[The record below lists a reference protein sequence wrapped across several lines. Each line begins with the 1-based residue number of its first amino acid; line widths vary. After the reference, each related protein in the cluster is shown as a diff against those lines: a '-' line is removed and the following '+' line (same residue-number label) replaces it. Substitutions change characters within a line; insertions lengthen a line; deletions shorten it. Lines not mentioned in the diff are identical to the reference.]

1 VTRSAL
7 DYNETSPQLMK
18 DAGVINSQAAATA
31 AAPAAR
37 TYLWLRETGELWR
50 MLFDQNLA
58 GVFCSTVDGQM
69 MECNLS
75 FARIFGYDSPA
86 EIARRPGAD
95 YYFDPADRQS
105 YVEKLRALGSVRNLE
120 LTLRKKDGTAVTI
133 LENVTLLPP
142 ESGRP
147 EAMLGTVI
155 DITERKQAQ
164 EALLGAE
171 KLAAVGRLAAS
182 MAHEINNPLEAVSN
196 TLFLA
201 RTHREV
207 TPAVRELLLLAEQEL
222 ARVANIT
229 RQTLGFFRGA
239 SEPATSSV
247 ADILEQALALY
258 ETKIRARNIRLIK
271 EVRFNGLIHA
281 RPRELRQAFSNLV
294 ANSLDAVPDGGDLM
308 LRVSR
313 GRDWRTGM
321 PGVIVTVADSG
332 LGIEPQ
338 HRKRIFEPFFTTK
351 RDTGTGLGLWLT
363 REIVLRHSGRIRVRT
378 SCCPGRSGT
387 TIAIFLPTA
396 PL

>member
-1 VTRSAL
+1 
-7 DYNETSPQLMK
+7 MK
-18 DAGVINSQAAATA
+18 DAGVINAQAAATA
-31 AAPAAR
+31 AAPVAR

-58 GVFCSTVDGQM
+58 GVFCSTVNGQM

-86 EIARRPGAD
+86 EIVRRPGAE

-105 YVEKLRALGSVRNLE
+105 YVEKLRAAGSVRNLE

-133 LENVTLLPP
+133 LENVTLLPA

-147 EAMLGTVI
+147 EAMLGTVV

-222 ARVANIT
+222 ARVASIT

-247 ADILEQALALY
+247 SDILEQALALY

-271 EVRFNGLIHA
+271 QVRFNGLIHA

-294 ANSLDAVPDGGDLM
+294 ANSLDAVPDGGDMM

-378 SCCPGRSGT
+378 NSSPGHSGT
-387 TIAIFLPTA
+387 TVSIFLPTA

>member
-1 VTRSAL
+1 
-7 DYNETSPQLMK
+7 MK
-18 DAGVINSQAAATA
+18 DVGIISSHAGVAT
-31 AAPAAR
+31 APAAR

-86 EIARRPGAD
+86 EIARRAGAE

-105 YVEKLRALGSVRNLE
+105 YIERLRAAGSLRNLE

-133 LENVTLLPP
+133 LENVTLLPA
-142 ESGRP
+142 EHGQP

-164 EALLGAE
+164 EALLRAE

-182 MAHEINNPLEAVSN
+182 MAHEINNPLEAVTN

-201 RTHREV
+201 RTHPEV
-207 TPAVRELLLLAEQEL
+207 TPALRELLQLAEQEL
-222 ARVANIT
+222 SRVASIT

-247 ADILEQALALY
+247 ADILEDALALY
-258 ETKIRARNIRLIK
+258 ETKIRARNIRLVK
-271 EVRFNGLIHA
+271 QVRFNGSVHA
-281 RPRELRQAFSNLV
+281 RPRELRQAFSSLV

-308 LRVSR
+308 VRVSR
-313 GRDWRTGM
+313 ARDWRTGI
-321 PGVIVTVADSG
+321 PGITVTVADSG

-338 HRKRIFEPFFTTK
+338 HRHRIFEPFFTTK

-363 REIVLRHSGRIRVRT
+363 REIVLRHSGRIRFRT
-378 SCCPGRSGT
+378 NSRPGRSGT
-387 TIAIFLPTA
+387 TVSIFLPTA
-396 PL
+396 CP

>member
-1 VTRSAL
+1 MKVAAIIDPQSA
-7 DYNETSPQLMK
+7 P
-18 DAGVINSQAAATA
+18 V
-31 AAPAAR
+31 AR

-58 GVFCSTVDGQM
+58 GVFCSTVDGRM
-69 MECNLS
+69 LECNLS

-86 EIARRPGAD
+86 EIARRPGAE
-95 YYFDPADRQS
+95 YYFDPADRAS
-105 YVEKLRALGSVRNLE
+105 YVEKLRAEGSVRNLE
-120 LTLRKKDGTAVTI
+120 LTLRRKDGSAVTI
-133 LENVTLLPP
+133 LENVTLLPA

-147 EAMLGTVI
+147 EALLGTII

-182 MAHEINNPLEAVSN
+182 MAHEINNPLEAVTN

-201 RTHREV
+201 RTHPEV
-207 TPAVRELLLLAEQEL
+207 TPALRELLLLAEQEL
-222 ARVANIT
+222 SRVANIT

-239 SEPATSSV
+239 SEPATSSI
-247 ADILEQALALY
+247 AEILDDALALY
-258 ETKIRARNIRLIK
+258 QTKIRARNIRLVK
-271 EVRFNGLIHA
+271 QVRFDGLIHA

-294 ANSLDAVPDGGDLM
+294 ANALDAVPDGGDLV
-308 LRVSR
+308 LRVGR
-313 GRDWRTGM
+313 GRDWRSGM

-363 REIVLRHSGRIRVRT
+363 REIVLRHSGRIRIRT
-378 SCCPGRSGT
+378 SSGRGRSGT
-387 TIAIFLPTA
+387 TISIFLPTA
-396 PL
+396 AF

>member
-1 VTRSAL
+1 MK
-7 DYNETSPQLMK
+7 ETSTVSSHG
-18 DAGVINSQAAATA
+18 GVA
-31 AAPAAR
+31 AAPAAHA
-37 TYLWLRETGELWR
+37 YLWLRETGELWR

-86 EIARRPGAD
+86 EIARRAGAE

-105 YVEKLRALGSVRNLE
+105 YIERLRAAGSLRNLE

-133 LENVTLLPP
+133 LENVTLLPAEHGP
-142 ESGRP
+142 P
-147 EAMLGTVI
+147 EAMQGTVI

-164 EALLGAE
+164 EALLRAE

-182 MAHEINNPLEAVSN
+182 MAHEINNPLEAVTN

-201 RTHREV
+201 RTHPEV
-207 TPAVRELLLLAEQEL
+207 TPALRELLQLAEQEL
-222 ARVANIT
+222 SRVASIT

-247 ADILEQALALY
+247 ADILEDALALY
-258 ETKIRARNIRLIK
+258 ETKIRARNIRLVK
-271 EVRFNGLIHA
+271 QVRFNGSVHA
-281 RPRELRQAFSNLV
+281 RPRELRQAFSSLV

-308 LRVSR
+308 VRVSR
-313 GRDWRTGM
+313 ARDWRTGI
-321 PGVIVTVADSG
+321 PGITVTVADSG
-332 LGIEPQ
+332 LGIELQ
-338 HRKRIFEPFFTTK
+338 HRHRIFEPFFTTK

-363 REIVLRHSGRIRVRT
+363 REIVLRHSGRIRFRT
-378 SCCPGRSGT
+378 NARPGRSGT
-387 TIAIFLPTA
+387 TVSIFLPTA
-396 PL
+396 SP

>member
-1 VTRSAL
+1 
-7 DYNETSPQLMK
+7 MK
-18 DAGVINSQAAATA
+18 DVGIISSHAGVATA
-31 AAPAAR
+31 PAR
-37 TYLWLRETGELWR
+37 TYRWLRETGELWR

-86 EIARRPGAD
+86 EIARRAGAE

-105 YVEKLRALGSVRNLE
+105 YIERLRAAGSLRNLE

-133 LENVTLLPP
+133 LENVTLLPA
-142 ESGRP
+142 EHGQP

-164 EALLGAE
+164 EALLRAE

-182 MAHEINNPLEAVSN
+182 MAHEINNPLEAVTN

-201 RTHREV
+201 RTHPEA
-207 TPAVRELLLLAEQEL
+207 TPALRELLQLAEQEL
-222 ARVANIT
+222 SRVASIT

-247 ADILEQALALY
+247 ADILEDALALY
-258 ETKIRARNIRLIK
+258 ETKIRARNIRLVK
-271 EVRFNGLIHA
+271 QVRFNGSVPA
-281 RPRELRQAFSNLV
+281 RPRELRQAFSSLV

-308 LRVSR
+308 VRVSR
-313 GRDWRTGM
+313 ARDWRTGI
-321 PGVIVTVADSG
+321 PGITVTVADSG

-338 HRKRIFEPFFTTK
+338 HRHRIFEPFFTTK

-363 REIVLRHSGRIRVRT
+363 REIVLRHSGRIRFRT
-378 SCCPGRSGT
+378 NARPGRSGT
-387 TIAIFLPTA
+387 TVSIFLPTA
-396 PL
+396 SP

>member
-1 VTRSAL
+1 MKVAAIIDPQSA
-7 DYNETSPQLMK
+7 P
-18 DAGVINSQAAATA
+18 V
-31 AAPAAR
+31 AR

-86 EIARRPGAD
+86 EIARRPGAE
-95 YYFDPADRQS
+95 YYFDPADRAS
-105 YVEKLRALGSVRNLE
+105 YVEKLRAEGSVRNLE
-120 LTLRKKDGTAVTI
+120 LTLRRKDGTAVTI
-133 LENVTLLPP
+133 LENVTLLPA

-147 EAMLGTVI
+147 EALLGTII

-182 MAHEINNPLEAVSN
+182 MAHEINNPLEAVTN

-201 RTHREV
+201 RTHPEV
-207 TPAVRELLLLAEQEL
+207 TPALRELLLLAEQEL
-222 ARVANIT
+222 SRVANIT

-239 SEPATSSV
+239 SELATSSI
-247 ADILEQALALY
+247 AEILDDALALY
-258 ETKIRARNIRLIK
+258 QTKIRARNIRLVKQI
-271 EVRFNGLIHA
+271 RFNALIHA

-294 ANSLDAVPDGGDLM
+294 ANALDAVPDGGDLM

-313 GRDWRTGM
+313 GRDWRSGM
-321 PGVIVTVADSG
+321 LGVTVTVADSG

-363 REIVLRHSGRIRVRT
+363 REIVLRHSGRIRIRT
-378 SCCPGRSGT
+378 NSGRGRSGT
-387 TIAIFLPTA
+387 TISIFLPTA
-396 PL
+396 SL

>member
-1 VTRSAL
+1 MKVATIIDPQSA
-7 DYNETSPQLMK
+7 P
-18 DAGVINSQAAATA
+18 V
-31 AAPAAR
+31 AR

-69 MECNLS
+69 MERNLS

-86 EIARRPGAD
+86 EIARRPGAE
-95 YYFDPADRQS
+95 YYFDPADRAS
-105 YVEKLRALGSVRNLE
+105 YVEKLRAEGSVRNLE
-120 LTLRKKDGTAVTI
+120 LTLRRKDGTAVTI
-133 LENVTLLPP
+133 LENVTLLPA

-147 EAMLGTVI
+147 EALLGTIV

-182 MAHEINNPLEAVSN
+182 MAHEINNPLEAVTN

-201 RTHREV
+201 RTHPEV
-207 TPAVRELLLLAEQEL
+207 TPALRELLLLAEQEL
-222 ARVANIT
+222 SRVANIT

-239 SEPATSSV
+239 SELATSSI
-247 ADILEQALALY
+247 AEILDDALALY
-258 ETKIRARNIRLIK
+258 QTKIRARNIRLVKQI
-271 EVRFNGLIHA
+271 RFNALIHA

-294 ANSLDAVPDGGDLM
+294 ANALDAVPDGGDLM

-313 GRDWRTGM
+313 GRDWRSGM
-321 PGVIVTVADSG
+321 PGVTVTVADSG

-363 REIVLRHSGRIRVRT
+363 REIVLRHSGRIRIRT
-378 SCCPGRSGT
+378 NSGRGRSGT
-387 TIAIFLPTA
+387 TISIFLPTA
-396 PL
+396 SL

>member
-1 VTRSAL
+1 
-7 DYNETSPQLMK
+7 MK
-18 DAGVINSQAAATA
+18 DSGVINAQAAATA

-105 YVEKLRALGSVRNLE
+105 YVEKLRAAGSVRNLE

-147 EAMLGTVI
+147 EAMLGTVV

-247 ADILEQALALY
+247 ADILEQSLALY
-258 ETKIRARNIRLIK
+258 ETKIRARKIRLIK

-313 GRDWRTGM
+313 SRDWRTGM

-332 LGIEPQ
+332 PGIEPQ

-387 TIAIFLPTA
+387 TVSVFLPTA

>member
-1 VTRSAL
+1 MKVAAIIDPQSA
-7 DYNETSPQLMK
+7 P
-18 DAGVINSQAAATA
+18 V
-31 AAPAAR
+31 AR

-86 EIARRPGAD
+86 EIARRPGAE
-95 YYFDPADRQS
+95 YYFDPADRAS
-105 YVEKLRALGSVRNLE
+105 YVEKLRAEGSVRNLE
-120 LTLRKKDGTAVTI
+120 LTLRRKDGTAVTI
-133 LENVTLLPP
+133 LENVTLLPA

-147 EAMLGTVI
+147 EALLGTII

-182 MAHEINNPLEAVSN
+182 MAHEINNPLEAVTN

-201 RTHREV
+201 RTHPEV
-207 TPAVRELLLLAEQEL
+207 TPALRELLLLAEQEL
-222 ARVANIT
+222 SRVANIT

-239 SEPATSSV
+239 SELATSSI
-247 ADILEQALALY
+247 AEILDDALALY
-258 ETKIRARNIRLIK
+258 QTKIRARNIRLVKQI
-271 EVRFNGLIHA
+271 RFNALIHA

-294 ANSLDAVPDGGDLM
+294 ANALDAVPDGGDLM

-313 GRDWRTGM
+313 GRDWRSGM
-321 PGVIVTVADSG
+321 LGVAVTVADSG

-363 REIVLRHSGRIRVRT
+363 REIVLRHSGRIRIRT
-378 SCCPGRSGT
+378 NSGRGRSGT
-387 TIAIFLPTA
+387 TISIFLPTA
-396 PL
+396 SL

>member
-1 VTRSAL
+1 MKVAPIIDPQSA
-7 DYNETSPQLMK
+7 P
-18 DAGVINSQAAATA
+18 V
-31 AAPAAR
+31 AR

-86 EIARRPGAD
+86 EIARRPGAE
-95 YYFDPADRQS
+95 YYFDPADRAS
-105 YVEKLRALGSVRNLE
+105 YVEKLRAEGSVRNLE
-120 LTLRKKDGTAVTI
+120 LTLRRKDGTAVTI
-133 LENVTLLPP
+133 LENVTLLPA

-147 EAMLGTVI
+147 EALLGTII

-182 MAHEINNPLEAVSN
+182 MAHEINNPLEAVTN

-201 RTHREV
+201 RTHPEV
-207 TPAVRELLLLAEQEL
+207 TPALRELLLLAEQEL
-222 ARVANIT
+222 SRVANIT

-239 SEPATSSV
+239 SELATSSI
-247 ADILEQALALY
+247 AEILDDALALY
-258 ETKIRARNIRLIK
+258 QTKIRARNIRLVKQI
-271 EVRFNGLIHA
+271 RFNALIHA

-294 ANSLDAVPDGGDLM
+294 ANALDAVPDGGDLM

-313 GRDWRTGM
+313 GRDWRSGM
-321 PGVIVTVADSG
+321 PGVTVTVADSG

-363 REIVLRHSGRIRVRT
+363 REIVLRHSGRIRIRT
-378 SCCPGRSGT
+378 NSGRGRSGT
-387 TIAIFLPTA
+387 TISIFLPTA
-396 PL
+396 SL

>member
-1 VTRSAL
+1 
-7 DYNETSPQLMK
+7 MK
-18 DAGVINSQAAATA
+18 DAGIVNSHARAA
-31 AAPAAR
+31 AAPVAR

-75 FARIFGYDSPA
+75 FARIFGYNSPA
-86 EIARRPGAD
+86 EISLRPGGE
-95 YYFDPADRQS
+95 YYFDVADRQS
-105 YVEKLRALGSVRNLE
+105 YVEKLRAAGSVRNLE

-133 LENVTLLPP
+133 LENVTLLPA
-142 ESGRP
+142 ESGQP

-164 EALLGAE
+164 EALLRAE

-182 MAHEINNPLEAVSN
+182 MAHEINNPLEAVTN

-201 RTHREV
+201 RTHSEV
-207 TPAVRELLLLAEQEL
+207 TPALRELLLLAEQEL
-222 ARVANIT
+222 SRVASIT

-247 ADILEQALALY
+247 ADILEDALALY
-258 ETKIRARNIRLIK
+258 QSKIRVRNIRLVK
-271 EVRFNGLIHA
+271 EVHFNGLIHA
-281 RPRELRQAFSNLV
+281 RPGELRQAFSNLV
-294 ANSLDAVPDGGDLM
+294 ANALDAVPDGGDLM

-321 PGVIVTVADSG
+321 PGVTVTVADSG

-363 REIVLRHSGRIRVRT
+363 REIVLRHSGRIRFRT
-378 SCCPGRSGT
+378 NSRPGRSGT
-387 TIAIFLPTA
+387 TISIFLPTA
-396 PL
+396 SA

>member
-1 VTRSAL
+1 
-7 DYNETSPQLMK
+7 MK
-18 DAGVINSQAAATA
+18 DAGIANSHGATP
-31 AAPAAR
+31 APVAHA
-37 TYLWLRETGELWR
+37 YLWMRETGDLWR

-86 EIARRPGAD
+86 EIVRRPGVE
-95 YYFDPADRQS
+95 YYFNPAERES
-105 YVEKLRALGSVRNLE
+105 YIERLRAAGSVRNLE

-133 LENVTLLPP
+133 LENVTILPA
-142 ESGRP
+142 ERGQP

-164 EALLGAE
+164 EALLRAE

-182 MAHEINNPLEAVSN
+182 MAHEINNPLEAVTN

-201 RTHREV
+201 RTHGDV
-207 TPAVRELLLLAEQEL
+207 TPALRELLQLAEQEL
-222 ARVANIT
+222 SRVANIT

-247 ADILEQALALY
+247 ADILEDALALY
-258 ETKIRARNIRLIK
+258 QGKIRARNIRLVK
-271 EVRFNGLIHA
+271 QVRFNGSVHA
-281 RPRELRQAFSNLV
+281 RPGELRQAFSNLV

-321 PGVIVTVADSG
+321 PGVTVTVADSG

-338 HRKRIFEPFFTTK
+338 HRHRIFEPFFTTK

-363 REIVLRHSGRIRVRT
+363 REIVLRHSGRIRFRT
-378 SCCPGRSGT
+378 NSRPGRSGT
-387 TIAIFLPTA
+387 TLSIFLPA
-396 PL
+396 ASP

>member
-1 VTRSAL
+1 MKVAAIIDPQSA
-7 DYNETSPQLMK
+7 P
-18 DAGVINSQAAATA
+18 V
-31 AAPAAR
+31 AR

-86 EIARRPGAD
+86 EIARRPGAE
-95 YYFDPADRQS
+95 YYFDPADRAS
-105 YVEKLRALGSVRNLE
+105 YVEKLRAEGSVRNLE
-120 LTLRKKDGTAVTI
+120 LTLRRKDGTAVTI
-133 LENVTLLPP
+133 LENVTLLPA

-147 EAMLGTVI
+147 EALLGTII

-182 MAHEINNPLEAVSN
+182 MAHEINNPLEAVTN

-201 RTHREV
+201 RTHPEV
-207 TPAVRELLLLAEQEL
+207 TPALRELLLLAEQEL
-222 ARVANIT
+222 SRVANIT

-239 SEPATSSV
+239 SELATSSI
-247 ADILEQALALY
+247 AEILDDALALY
-258 ETKIRARNIRLIK
+258 QTKIRARNIRLVKQI
-271 EVRFNGLIHA
+271 RFNALIHA

-294 ANSLDAVPDGGDLM
+294 ANALDAVPDGGDLM

-313 GRDWRTGM
+313 GRDWRSGM
-321 PGVIVTVADSG
+321 PGVTVTVADSG

-363 REIVLRHSGRIRVRT
+363 REIVLRHSGRIRIRT
-378 SCCPGRSGT
+378 NSGRGRSGT
-387 TIAIFLPTA
+387 TISIFLPTA
-396 PL
+396 SL

>member
-1 VTRSAL
+1 MKVAAIIDPQSA
-7 DYNETSPQLMK
+7 P
-18 DAGVINSQAAATA
+18 V
-31 AAPAAR
+31 AR

-86 EIARRPGAD
+86 EIARRPGAE
-95 YYFDPADRQS
+95 YYFDPADRAS
-105 YVEKLRALGSVRNLE
+105 YVEKLRAEGSVRNLE
-120 LTLRKKDGTAVTI
+120 LTLRRKDGTAVTI
-133 LENVTLLPP
+133 LENVTLLPA

-147 EAMLGTVI
+147 EALLGTIV

-182 MAHEINNPLEAVSN
+182 MAHEINNPLEAVTN

-201 RTHREV
+201 RTHPEV
-207 TPAVRELLLLAEQEL
+207 TPALRELLLLAEQEL
-222 ARVANIT
+222 SRVANIT

-239 SEPATSSV
+239 SELATSSI
-247 ADILEQALALY
+247 AEILDDALALY
-258 ETKIRARNIRLIK
+258 QTKIRARNIRLVKQI
-271 EVRFNGLIHA
+271 RFNALIHA

-294 ANSLDAVPDGGDLM
+294 ANALDAVPDGGDLM

-313 GRDWRTGM
+313 GRDWRSGM
-321 PGVIVTVADSG
+321 PGVTVTVADSG

-363 REIVLRHSGRIRVRT
+363 REIVLRHSGRIRIRT
-378 SCCPGRSGT
+378 NSGRGRSGT
-387 TIAIFLPTA
+387 TISIFLPTA
-396 PL
+396 SL

>member
-1 VTRSAL
+1 MKVATIIDPQSA
-7 DYNETSPQLMK
+7 P
-18 DAGVINSQAAATA
+18 V
-31 AAPAAR
+31 AR

-86 EIARRPGAD
+86 EIARRPGGE
-95 YYFDPADRQS
+95 YYFDPADRES
-105 YVEKLRALGSVRNLE
+105 YVAKLREAGSVRNLE
-120 LTLRKKDGTAVTI
+120 LTLRRKDGSPVSI
-133 LENVTLLPP
+133 LENVTLLPA

-147 EAMLGTVI
+147 EALLGTVI

-182 MAHEINNPLEAVSN
+182 MAHEINNPLEAVTN

-201 RTHREV
+201 RTHDEV
-207 TPAVRELLLLAEQEL
+207 TPALRELLLLAEQQL
-222 ARVANIT
+222 SRVASIT

-247 ADILEQALALY
+247 AEILDDALALY
-258 ETKIRARNIRLIK
+258 QSKICARNIRLVK
-271 EVRFNGLIHA
+271 QVRFNGLIHA

-313 GRDWRTGM
+313 GRDWLSGM
-321 PGVIVTVADSG
+321 RGVTVTVADSG

-351 RDTGTGLGLWLT
+351 GDTGTGLGLWLT
-363 REIVLRHSGRIRVRT
+363 REIVLRHSGRIRIRT
-378 SCCPGRSGT
+378 NSRTGRSGT
-387 TIAIFLPTA
+387 TISIFLPTA
-396 PL
+396 SP

>member
-1 VTRSAL
+1 
-7 DYNETSPQLMK
+7 MK
-18 DAGVINSQAAATA
+18 DAGIGNSRAGTP
-31 AAPAAR
+31 AAPVAHA
-37 TYLWLRETGELWR
+37 YLWLRETGELWR

-86 EIARRPGAD
+86 EIALRSGAE
-95 YYFDPADRQS
+95 YYFDPADRQN
-105 YVEKLRALGSVRNLE
+105 YIERLRATGSVRNLE

-133 LENVTLLPP
+133 LENVTILPA
-142 ESGRP
+142 EHGQP

-155 DITERKQAQ
+155 DITDRKQAQ
-164 EALLGAE
+164 EALLRAE

-182 MAHEINNPLEAVSN
+182 MAHEINNPLEAVTN

-201 RTHREV
+201 RTHPEV
-207 TPAVRELLLLAEQEL
+207 TPVLRELLQVAEQEL
-222 ARVANIT
+222 SRVASIT

-247 ADILEQALALY
+247 ADILEDALALY
-258 ETKIRARNIRLIK
+258 ETKIRARNIRLVK
-271 EVRFNGLIHA
+271 QVRFNGSVHA

-308 LRVSR
+308 VRVSR

-321 PGVIVTVADSG
+321 PGITVTVADSG

-363 REIVLRHSGRIRVRT
+363 REIVLRHSGRIRFRT
-378 SCCPGRSGT
+378 NSRPGRSGT
-387 TIAIFLPTA
+387 TISIFLPTA
-396 PL
+396 SA

>member
-1 VTRSAL
+1 MKVVAIIDPQSA
-7 DYNETSPQLMK
+7 P
-18 DAGVINSQAAATA
+18 V
-31 AAPAAR
+31 AR

-86 EIARRPGAD
+86 EIARRPGAE
-95 YYFDPADRQS
+95 YYFDPADRAS
-105 YVEKLRALGSVRNLE
+105 YVEKLRAEGSVRNLE
-120 LTLRKKDGTAVTI
+120 LTLRRKDGTAVTI
-133 LENVTLLPP
+133 LENVTLLPA

-147 EAMLGTVI
+147 EALLGTVV
-155 DITERKQAQ
+155 DITERKLAQ

-182 MAHEINNPLEAVSN
+182 MAHEINNPLEAVTN

-201 RTHREV
+201 RTHPEV
-207 TPAVRELLLLAEQEL
+207 TPALRELLLLAEQEL
-222 ARVANIT
+222 SRVANIT

-239 SEPATSSV
+239 SELATSSI
-247 ADILEQALALY
+247 AEILDDALALY
-258 ETKIRARNIRLIK
+258 QTKIRARNIRLVK
-271 EVRFNGLIHA
+271 QVRFNALIHA

-294 ANSLDAVPDGGDLM
+294 ANALDAVPDGGDLM

-313 GRDWRTGM
+313 GRDWRSGM
-321 PGVIVTVADSG
+321 PGVTVTVADSG

-363 REIVLRHSGRIRVRT
+363 REIVLRHSGRIRIRT
-378 SCCPGRSGT
+378 NSGRGRSGT
-387 TIAIFLPTA
+387 TISIFLPTA
-396 PL
+396 SL

>member
-1 VTRSAL
+1 MKVAAIIDPQSA
-7 DYNETSPQLMK
+7 P
-18 DAGVINSQAAATA
+18 V
-31 AAPAAR
+31 AR

-86 EIARRPGAD
+86 EIARRPGAEF
-95 YYFDPADRQS
+95 YFDPADRAS
-105 YVEKLRALGSVRNLE
+105 YVEKLRAEGSVRNLE
-120 LTLRKKDGTAVTI
+120 LTLRRKDGTAVTI
-133 LENVTLLPP
+133 LENVTLLPA

-147 EAMLGTVI
+147 EALLGTII

-182 MAHEINNPLEAVSN
+182 MAHEINNPLEAVTN

-201 RTHREV
+201 RTHPEV
-207 TPAVRELLLLAEQEL
+207 TPALRELLLLAEQEL
-222 ARVANIT
+222 SRVANIT

-239 SEPATSSV
+239 SELATSSI
-247 ADILEQALALY
+247 AEILDDALALY
-258 ETKIRARNIRLIK
+258 QTKIRARNIRLVKQI
-271 EVRFNGLIHA
+271 RFNALIHA

-294 ANSLDAVPDGGDLM
+294 ANALDAVPDGGDLM

-313 GRDWRTGM
+313 GRDWRSGM
-321 PGVIVTVADSG
+321 LGVTVTVADSG

-363 REIVLRHSGRIRVRT
+363 REIVLRHSGRIRIRT
-378 SCCPGRSGT
+378 NSGRGRSGT
-387 TIAIFLPTA
+387 TISIFLPTA
-396 PL
+396 SL